1 MNIKKSWIPFLIDSV
16 MNDSDA
22 EVYGPNSTSGTII
35 GSRKGVFLYFLYHKC
50 IMVVKL

>member
-1 MNIKKSWIPFLIDSV
+1 

-22 EVYGPNSTSGTII
+22 EVYGPNSTNGTII
-35 GSRKGVFLYFLYHKC
+35 GSRKGIFLYFLYHKY

>member
-1 MNIKKSWIPFLIDSV
+1 

-22 EVYGPNSTSGTII
+22 DVYGPNSTGGTII
-35 GSRKGVFLYFLYHKC
+35 ESRKGVFLYFLYHKC